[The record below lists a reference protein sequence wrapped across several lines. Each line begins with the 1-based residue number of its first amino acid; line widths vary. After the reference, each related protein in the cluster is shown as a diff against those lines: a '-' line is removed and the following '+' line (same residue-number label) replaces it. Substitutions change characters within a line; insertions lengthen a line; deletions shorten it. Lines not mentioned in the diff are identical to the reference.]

1 MLLWKGLTIVGTYCS
16 YTRWLQL
23 RCFEKLKNNQN
34 GLWSPLPFKPTGLLQ
49 TGRILFLF
57 PANRKVCFCFPTAL
71 QQTWPMVR
79 PWWSHI
85 SRQHGSEST
94 VSRSPWGPYKYALF
108 ATIITS
114 KAKADS
120 LLLPQDALPDPL
132 LAFDHFYS
140 LLRLL
145 LTWNLT
151 WFLLDREALFTIDLQ
166 APQMTQALHSW
177 SLSINYL
184 KEISLMSSFYPLIDG
199 SLIALCL

>member
-1 MLLWKGLTIVGTYCS
+1 MIKLRFQNLEFRACALFSRQLHMLLWKGLTIVGTYCS

-34 GLWSPLPFKPTGLLQ
+34 GLWSPLPFEPTGLLQ
-49 TGRILFLF
+49 TRRILFLF

-120 LLLPQDALPDPL
+120 LLLPQDALPDPCWL
-132 LAFDHFYS
+132 LIISILYWGF
-140 LLRLL
+140 
-145 LTWNLT
+145 
-151 WFLLDREALFTIDLQ
+151 FLLEIWLGF
-166 APQMTQALHSW
+166 SW
-177 SLSINYL
+177 I
-184 KEISLMSSFYPLIDG
+184 KRP
-199 SLIALCL
+199 CLP